1 MATVS
6 STSRPKKWERPS
18 LVRLGDGAGS
28 AGKAYAPR
36 ETVAGDGSF

>member
-28 AGKAYAPR
+28 AGKNSNPS
-36 ETVAGDGSF
+36 E